1 MDEIGSVA
9 AVRARLRAD
18 LVVAMKAREVE
29 AISALQTALAAI
41 DNAEAVDVRAE
52 AEVRPSGPIAGA
64 QAGAGSTEMERR
76 MLPVGEVR
84 ELLETEIA
92 DRIEAAERYEAGGH
106 QERADRLRREADVL
120 RRYVEG

>member
-1 MDEIGSVA
+1 MSAFGSVD

-18 LVVAMKAREVE
+18 LVVAMKAREGE
-29 AISALQTALAAI
+29 AVSALRTALAAI

-52 AEVRPSGPIAGA
+52 AQVPPSGPIAGA

-76 MLPVGEVR
+76 MLSVGEVR
-84 ELLETEIA
+84 ALLEAEIA

-106 QERADRLRREADVL
+106 HDRADRLRREVDVL
-120 RRYVEG
+120 SKYVEG